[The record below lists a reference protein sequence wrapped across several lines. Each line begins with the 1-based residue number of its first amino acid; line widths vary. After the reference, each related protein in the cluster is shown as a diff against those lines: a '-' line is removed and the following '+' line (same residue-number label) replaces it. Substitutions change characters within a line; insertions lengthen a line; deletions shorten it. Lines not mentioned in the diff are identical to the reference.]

1 MVIINDI
8 FIFKNGCFFNQQNS
22 KWLLLASQN
31 SKWLLLASQIEEL
44 FINYSYVLILDISA
58 SPFKS
63 IQPYWVEKV

>member
-1 MVIINDI
+1 MAAP
-8 FIFKNGCFFNQQNS
+8 S
-22 KWLLLASQN
+22 KSN

-44 FINYSYVLILDISA
+44 FINYSYNLISDISV